1 MARLAATG
9 RWRMQAMTFGSSD
22 LLARS
27 EAERRRVAGSRR
39 LSSALAAALRGRQL
53 VDEQRR
59 DMVRTLN

>member
-1 MARLAATG
+1 MSVNAELSRWHELKATG

-39 LSSALAAALRGRQL
+39 LSSALAAALPGCPR
-53 VDEQRR
+53 
-59 DMVRTLN
+59 